1 MRKLGFFLILF
12 CVAPVSHAQELSGLL
27 ADLTKP
33 HDYVLKRASSWDR
46 TGGNA
51 DARKIAPGET
61 LTVLDD
67 SGPGVITHVWFTI
80 ASRERD
86 HLKKLVL
93 RMYWDNEATPSVETP
108 LGDFFGLGLGE
119 YFTYQSLPLAVSSVK
134 ALNSFSPC
142 PFRKGPRSR

>member
-1 MRKLGFFLILF
+1 M
-12 CVAPVSHAQELSGLL
+12 SGLL
-27 ADLTKP
+27 SDLTKP

-61 LTVLDD
+61 LTVLED

-80 ASRERD
+80 ASGEKY

-93 RMYWDNEATPSVETP
+93 RMYWDNEATPSVEAP
-108 LGDFFGLGLGE
+108 IGDFFGLGLGE
-119 YFTYQSLPLAVSSVK
+119 YFTYQSLPLAVGSVESLELIFPH
-134 ALNSFSPC
+134 ALPEEGQDHGDQRRHAAGGRVLFQY
-142 PFRKGPRSR
+142 